1 MPGGCTP
8 AASVVP
14 AMSHALSADIL
25 DDAFVP
31 PFDDADAAATRILI
45 VDDEES
51 IRVPLAKYLTARGYD
66 VRTAASGTEAV
77 TLLES
82 GDYEVV
88 LCDIRMPGMTGLE
101 VVPVALGNDPDLA
114 ILMLTAVNDAPTA
127 TDALSQ
133 GAMDYLMKPIE
144 LPHLERAVRRALH
157 RRTLMIE
164 RRGAEHRVREEVKI
178 RTAELHQRTVE
189 LEQERET
196 LRTLTVKVAETLINA
211 MEAKDVYLRGHS
223 QRVAELAAA
232 MAEELGCDS
241 DTVEH
246 IRLAG
251 RLHDVGKIGIREE
264 VLNKAGALTPEEFAH
279 IREHVQIG
287 VDILAPLEHLGEV
300 VAFVHDHHERWDGT
314 GYPRARAREDISLG
328 GRIISTADAYD
339 ALTSRRA
346 YREAMSQEE
355 TLILLSAQVERHLDP
370 RVFDALG
377 KVLERQNAL
386 VFIDDIHQ

>member
-1 MPGGCTP
+1 
-8 AASVVP
+8 
-14 AMSHALSADIL
+14 
-25 DDAFVP
+25 
-31 PFDDADAAATRILI
+31 
-45 VDDEES
+45 
-51 IRVPLAKYLTARGYD
+51 
-66 VRTAASGTEAV
+66 
-77 TLLES
+77 
-82 GDYEVV
+82 
-88 LCDIRMPGMTGLE
+88 
-101 VVPVALGNDPDLA
+101 
-114 ILMLTAVNDAPTA
+114 
-127 TDALSQ
+127 
-133 GAMDYLMKPIE
+133 
-144 LPHLERAVRRALH
+144 
-157 RRTLMIE
+157 
-164 RRGAEHRVREEVKI
+164 
-178 RTAELHQRTVE
+178 
-189 LEQERET
+189 
-196 LRTLTVKVAETLINA
+196 
-211 MEAKDVYLRGHS
+211 
-223 QRVAELAAA
+223 
-232 MAEELGCDS
+232 
-241 DTVEH
+241 
-246 IRLAG
+246 
-251 RLHDVGKIGIREE
+251 VGKIGIREE